1 MIPVEGL
8 FISQYKMLEGFHL
21 LNTIAGL
28 TLVYVANVLPFT
40 VWTLRGFVAGVPYE
54 LEEAAMID
62 GCSRFQ
68 AFRKITF
75 PLLAPGL
82 VATGVF
88 GFIQAWNE
96 FTLAVVVMTRE
107 DSKTLPVWLASF
119 LDVNRGIDW
128 GGVMA
133 GLDADRGAGH
143 RLLPARPG
151 PDGLRAHRRGGEGMT
166 LETLAL
172 RVLLPSFDGTRVP
185 GEVLRLLE
193 EGLGGLCL
201 FGSNTADG
209 PDAVAAYTADVR
221 SVSPGAVVAVDEE
234 GGDVTRLHVPDGSPV
249 LGPLALGAADDL
261 ALTRA
266 VGRAIGLELAAVG
279 ITLDLG
285 PVADVNSNADNPVI
299 GTRSFGSSA
308 SDAAAHVAA
317 WTLGL
322 QSAGVAACAKHFPG
336 HGDTAEDSHLALP
349 VLDVDMPTLAA
360 RELVPFVAAIE
371 AGTAAVMTSHVLV
384 PALDPALPATLS
396 APILGLLRDR
406 LGFRGV
412 IVSDALDMAGASA
425 ERGIPEAAVL
435 SIAAGADLLCIG
447 AGNSVEQVRS
457 IRAALVDAVRGR
469 PAHRGAA
476 GRGGERSDPVWAIRL
491 WGDV

>member
-1 MIPVEGL
+1 M
-8 FISQYKMLEGFHL
+8 
-21 LNTIAGL
+21 
-28 TLVYVANVLPFT
+28 
-40 VWTLRGFVAGVPYE
+40 
-54 LEEAAMID
+54 
-62 GCSRFQ
+62 
-68 AFRKITF
+68 
-75 PLLAPGL
+75 
-82 VATGVF
+82 
-88 GFIQAWNE
+88 
-96 FTLAVVVMTRE
+96 
-107 DSKTLPVWLASF
+107 
-119 LDVNRGIDW
+119 
-128 GGVMA
+128 
-133 GLDADRGAGH
+133 
-143 RLLPARPG
+143 
-151 PDGLRAHRRGGEGMT
+151 
-166 LETLAL
+166 
-172 RVLLPSFDGTRVP
+172 
-185 GEVLRLLE
+185 
-193 EGLGGLCL
+193 
-201 FGSNTADG
+201 
-209 PDAVAAYTADVR
+209 R

-308 SDAAAHVAA
+308 SEAAAHVAA

-349 VLDVDMPTLAA
+349 VLDVDMPMLAA

-371 AGTAAVMTSHVLV
+371 AGTAAVMTSHVVV

-425 ERGIPEAAVL
+425 ARGIPEAAVL

-447 AGNSVEQVRS
+447 ADNSVEQVRS
-457 IRAALVDAVRGR
+457 IQAALVDAVRAGR
-469 PAHRGAA
+469 LAEERLAEAAKAVARPRRFVCGATCRSSRRAADESDAGRGRRAVGDRVGPAAAA
-476 GRGGERSDPVWAIRL
+476 GRRRASSGSTRPAPSRSAPRPGGCRPTASSHPGRPTSRTGRWWSRSATRTGSPTSRPRSPQPVPARSWWSGAGPVVVPTTCRPSTPAAGPSPAR
-491 WGDV
+491 WR